1 MVVGVVEDVR
11 DADLRQEARGV
22 VYLPFVGRNGA
33 DDWFVGS
40 PAYTIRAANAAS
52 LMPVVRDVIRRRDP
66 SLPIYA
72 MQTMDDVVAE
82 SVARLS
88 FTMLALG
95 ISALMAL
102 ILGAVGLYGVLANAR
117 REIGMRLALGA
128 EPAQVRRMV
137 VTQGAKL
144 ASVGMLGGLIA
155 SVGLTRL
162 LQGLLYGTE
171 PLDPGTFAAMATVMM
186 LVGLLA
192 SYVPARRASAV
203 DPLESMRME

>member
-1 MVVGVVEDVR
+1 MR
-11 DADLRQEARGV
+11 CR
-22 VYLPFVGRNGA
+22 PWMTWWRNPWL
-33 DDWFVGS
+33 DYRSRCSRSGS
-40 PAYTIRAANAAS
+40 R
-52 LMPVVRDVIRRRDP
+52 P
-66 SLPIYA
+66 SWRSF
-72 MQTMDDVVAE
+72 
-82 SVARLS
+82 SVLS
-88 FTMLALG
+88 GYKGCFPT
-95 ISALMAL
+95 SS
-102 ILGAVGLYGVLANAR
+102 ANAR

>member
-1 MVVGVVEDVR
+1 
-11 DADLRQEARGV
+11 
-22 VYLPFVGRNGA
+22 
-33 DDWFVGS
+33 
-40 PAYTIRAANAAS
+40 
-52 LMPVVRDVIRRRDP
+52 
-66 SLPIYA
+66 
-72 MQTMDDVVAE
+72 
-82 SVARLS
+82 
-88 FTMLALG
+88 
-95 ISALMAL
+95 
-102 ILGAVGLYGVLANAR
+102 
-117 REIGMRLALGA
+117 MRLALGA
-128 EPAQVRRMV
+128 EPVQVRRMV

-144 ASVGMLGGLIA
+144 ASVGMAGGGLIA

>member
-1 MVVGVVEDVR
+1 
-11 DADLRQEARGV
+11 
-22 VYLPFVGRNGA
+22 
-33 DDWFVGS
+33 
-40 PAYTIRAANAAS
+40 
-52 LMPVVRDVIRRRDP
+52 
-66 SLPIYA
+66 
-72 MQTMDDVVAE
+72 MQTMEDVVAE

-88 FTMLALG
+88 FTMLTLG
-95 ISALMAL
+95 ISAIMAL
-102 ILGAVGLYGVLANAR
+102 ILGAVGLYGVLSYVVSQR
-117 REIGMRLALGA
+117 TQEIGVRLALGA

-144 ASVGMLGGLIA
+144 ALIGMLGGLIA

-192 SYVPARRASAV
+192 SYVPARRASSV
-203 DPLESMRME
+203 DPLESMRTE

>member
-1 MVVGVVEDVR
+1 
-11 DADLRQEARGV
+11 
-22 VYLPFVGRNGA
+22 
-33 DDWFVGS
+33 
-40 PAYTIRAANAAS
+40 
-52 LMPVVRDVIRRRDP
+52 
-66 SLPIYA
+66 
-72 MQTMDDVVAE
+72 
-82 SVARLS
+82 
-88 FTMLALG
+88 
-95 ISALMAL
+95 
-102 ILGAVGLYGVLANAR
+102 
-117 REIGMRLALGA
+117 MRLALGA
-128 EPAQVRRMV
+128 EPVQVRRMV

-144 ASVGMLGGLIA
+144 ASVGMLGRLIA